1 MRART
6 AFLIALL
13 TLSLGR
19 STQAQEVMPRPV
31 SPELLPAPR
40 TGGGPDSAP
49 THIYA
54 SDSGHGGLSDWI
66 TYRHRS
72 CWSNDW
78 DPHVVTELYLR
89 SGVDFPFPGD
99 VLGRILSPGWSI
111 TGGGKAIFFD
121 KSYTRAWFA
130 DISLGN
136 TFNESNNAAPFNPI
150 TLVPGQVGRV
160 RDYNRTCVGLG
171 LGREWYLMGDGSHC
185 NGPSWRVSFDGGGRW
200 GSASVAFDS
209 LKHTSD
215 VIGAVY
221 FGLETDYE
229 WPMQCAPCTFVFG
242 LRAEWDY
249 TWSDILEQRSDVQDL
264 SILFHF
270 GVRF

>member
-185 NGPSWRVSFDGGGRW
+185 NGPSCA
-200 GSASVAFDS
+200 SASTAAAAGGPPPS
-209 LKHTSD
+209 PSIPSSTPATSS
-215 VIGAVY
+215 
-221 FGLETDYE
+221 
-229 WPMQCAPCTFVFG
+229 APFTSAWKPTTNGPCSA
-242 LRAEWDY
+242 LRA
-249 TWSDILEQRSDVQDL
+249 RSC
-264 SILFHF
+264 SASAPN
-270 GVRF
+270 GTTPGATSWNSAATCRT